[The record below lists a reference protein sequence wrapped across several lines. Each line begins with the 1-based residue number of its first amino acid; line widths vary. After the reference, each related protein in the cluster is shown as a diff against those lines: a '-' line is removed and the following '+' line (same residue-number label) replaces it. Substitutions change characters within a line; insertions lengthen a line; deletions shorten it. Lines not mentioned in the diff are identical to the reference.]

1 MKKHGFTLVEMLS
14 VIVILGIL
22 ALITIP
28 TVNKIMKNA
37 KISTFESSMVGLVNA
52 GKLYYQS
59 NTVLGQTMADKTFTF
74 PDASGLEI
82 NGEAP
87 KSGSMIVSSQGKI
100 ALAVS
105 NGEYCAKKGYDETEI
120 SINEDIDNCV
130 LKVDNNEESDTNIE
144 TILLAEDSK
153 KLGGEL
159 PEYYA
164 TKSELEEILE
174 KIETYDVFLNKIYPV
189 GSIYTSTINEDPAN
203 ILGGEWS
210 FIRSQV
216 IDTGW
221 QDFSWT
227 NSTYIGTTQSS
238 YTQNK
243 WRIKDNILYIHIG
256 AGSTSNIDTNSEDE
270 IARIPIKGNNSYSES
285 NSRIWIGAVG
295 ASGSTAG
302 FVVRQNTSYISIHIK
317 PHNSEVVGF
326 AGKWYSTSFAI
337 PLDQEFSFVKGN
349 YEKEYFWKRIN

>member
-1 MKKHGFTLVEMLS
+1 MKLKKGFTLVEMLS
-14 VIVILGIL
+14 VIIILGIL
-22 ALITIP
+22 SLIAIP

-87 KSGSMIVSSQGKI
+87 KSGSMVVSSQGKI

-159 PEYYA
+159 PEFYA
-164 TKSELEEILE
+164 TKSELDGLSETYATKIEIKELLEKLETYDNILSQAYPIGSIYMSVNETNPSTLFGGTWE
-174 KIETYDVFLNKIYPV
+174 KIEDRFLL
-189 GSIYTSTINEDPAN
+189 GASTKYQAGTT
-203 ILGGEWS
+203 GGEETHTLTIDEMPTHNHETHS
-210 FIRSQV
+210 FY
-216 IDTGW
+216 TY
-221 QDFSWT
+221 T
-227 NSTYIGTTQSS
+227 NSGINGSLANLNGGYLIYVSGTFYQ
-238 YTQNK
+238 
-243 WRIKDNILYIHIG
+243 G
-256 AGSTSNIDTNSEDE
+256 GS
-270 IARIPIKGNNSYSES
+270 
-285 NSRIWIGAVG
+285 
-295 ASGSTAG
+295 
-302 FVVRQNTSYISIHIK
+302 Q
-317 PHNSEVVGF
+317 PHNNMPPYLSV
-326 AGKWYSTSFAI
+326 YM
-337 PLDQEFSFVKGN
+337 
-349 YEKEYFWKRIN
+349 WKRIA